1 MIRRSI
7 TLALLC
13 AFLASSPRLAAS
25 KTKPYR
31 HKPKSVADLTSAL
44 SEYFDKV
51 GGLGFSGAVL
61 AAKDNK
67 VIFRNGYGWAD
78 LGRRIPIT
86 PETVFD
92 IGSITKVF
100 TAVAIMQ
107 LEERGKLS
115 TSDKISKYFS
125 NVPPDKSAITLHH
138 LLTHT
143 SGLSYDDFY
152 SISTPAVRE
161 ILKDREKFVKRILS
175 FPLGFEPGTNR
186 AYSNSGF
193 SLLAAIVE
201 KLAGQSY
208 ESYLRKNILAPAG
221 MSNTGYVLRK
231 WNNRLVARGYN
242 DGPTDFA
249 YPWTGQWAGKI
260 IPWDLLGNGGL
271 LSTVDDMHKF
281 LVALRDGKLV
291 SEKTKSRMFTVY
303 LPARDQAYGWFVSK
317 TQKDSH
323 RFINHGGDAV
333 PEGWNADIRWF
344 PEDDFIA
351 IVLTNK
357 RIRAG
362 SVRRY
367 AMNDLVDIVLF
378 QKELQLSEFARVS
391 PSQLRPHSGI
401 YKLPSGAIFRVTT
414 SEAAVGH
421 SQTKPILMISGIG
434 QEAID
439 FLFSGNTTPGLT
451 KLSLDLNEKTKAYI
465 KALSKNDLD
474 ALKKIPAEDPATEQ
488 TVTDWNNFVKVNGAL
503 TGFEILGTSPL
514 NQSGVQT
521 FVRLE
526 FAKTSGFYHLT
537 WRDEKLH
544 MQDEDVAQPKI
555 TNYLRKS
562 FLTAPLNL
570 PFLPQSNR
578 EFATYDPFKGRTV
591 KISFVND
598 TLVAHTAGGD
608 IIARKVKALSK
619 VDSRTAANDLSFA
632 GDCQNTLRPSRS
644 N

>member
-1 MIRRSI
+1 MIRTSI
-7 TLALLC
+7 TLTLVC
-13 AFLASSPRLAAS
+13 AFAISSPPLATLKA
-25 KTKPYR
+25 TPYR
-31 HKPKSVADLTSAL
+31 HESQPAADVTSAL
-44 SEYFDKV
+44 SEYFDRV
-51 GGLGFSGAVL
+51 AGLGFSGAVL

-78 LGRRIPIT
+78 QGQRIPIT
-86 PETVFD
+86 PETIFD

-115 TSDKISKYFS
+115 TSDRITKYFS
-125 NVPPDKSAITLHH
+125 NVPPDKATITLHH

-143 SGLSYDDFY
+143 SGLEHDDFY
-152 SISTPAVRE
+152 SLASPEVRLV
-161 ILKDREKFVKRILS
+161 LKDREKFIQRILG
-175 FPLGFEPGTNR
+175 FALGFEPGTNR
-186 AYSNSGF
+186 VYSNSGF
-193 SLLAAIVE
+193 SFLAAIVE
-201 KLAGQSY
+201 KLSGESY
-208 ESYLRKNILAPAG
+208 ESYLRKNILGPAG

-242 DGPTDFA
+242 DGPTDFG

-271 LSTVDDMHKF
+271 LSNVDDMHKF

-291 SEKTKSRMFTVY
+291 SDKTKSRMFTVY
-303 LPARDQAYGWFVSK
+303 FPARDQAYGWFVSK
-317 TQKDSH
+317 TEKDSH

-344 PEDDFIA
+344 PEDNFIA

-378 QKELQLSEFARVS
+378 QKQPQLPDFALESKSELN
-391 PSQLRPHSGI
+391 PHAGT
-401 YKLPSGAIFRVTT
+401 YKLPSGALFRVTT
-414 SEAAVGH
+414 SEAAVGGAA
-421 SQTKPILMISGIG
+421 TKPILMISGVG

-439 FLFSGNTTPGLT
+439 ILFSGNTTPGLT
-451 KLSLDLNEKTKAYI
+451 KLSLDLNEKTKAYLE
-465 KALSKNDLD
+465 ALRGNDLT
-474 ALKKIPAEDPATEQ
+474 ALKKIPAEDPPTEQ
-488 TVTDWNNFVKVNGAL
+488 TLSDWNDFVKANGAP
-503 TGFEILGTSPL
+503 TGFEILGTSPM

-526 FAKTSGFYHLT
+526 FTKTSGFYHLT
-537 WRDEKLH
+537 WRDQKLH
-544 MQDEDVAQPKI
+544 MQDEDTLQPKI

-562 FLTAPLNL
+562 FVVDPLNQ
-570 PFLPQSNR
+570 PFLPQSTVD
-578 EFATYDPFKGRTV
+578 FATYDPFKGRTV
-591 KISFVND
+591 KVTFVNG
-598 TLVAHTAGGD
+598 TLVAHTNGGD
-608 IIARKVKALSK
+608 IVARK
-619 VDSRTAANDLSFA
+619 N
-632 GDCQNTLRPSRS
+632 
-644 N
+644 